1 MPKDNYMSRSGLAN
15 TISGVGVSAH
25 TTNSNYDIS
34 STDEN
39 LVRNMLTKKMSGIE
53 GLPYQFMENVD
64 RRITG
69 TDMGRKYTEKI
80 VARLPLLFLTPC
92 KQVFMPDASDE
103 DRNILTSILT
113 GMADNSAAD
122 LLENDGRYYSV
133 EYDYTE
139 YYKYLNCMLAAVA
152 AFLGIYDETININ
165 GKSSRIGTYAWQN
178 EMNSDFKT
186 FFAAEEN
193 VVFYLDSMTDISE
206 TFSNETTESSLASSI
221 NGFADTSNE
230 IRFLFGDKGGALGN
244 IIDSATNATSSIM
257 SSLSNVLGNFGGGI
271 VESLADKGV
280 NTILNGG
287 KIVFPEIWSDSSYD
301 RSYSLN
307 IKLRSPD
314 HDNLSI
320 FLNILKPYCRLLTL
334 ALPRLMQD
342 DNGNINPNGYR
353 SPFLVKAYSKGLF
366 NIDMGIITSMTVTK
380 GAECCWNDNGLP
392 TQIDITLEI
401 KDLYSSLAMSGFGT
415 NNGKGLFKIDGLSS
429 VVNNTSYMDYL
440 ANMAGL
446 NIGQMEMGRKIKL
459 YYYLTQ
465 TDIAQIPSRTFTK
478 FDQSVSKIIGKLY
491 NIL

>member
-1 MPKDNYMSRSGLAN
+1 MSKDNYMNKSTLTNVVSN
-15 TISGVGVSAH
+15 VGVTAQ
-25 TTNSNYDIS
+25 TTSNNYEIS

-39 LVRNMLTKKMSGIE
+39 LVKNMLTKKMSGIE

-113 GMADNSAAD
+113 GGADNSAAD

-165 GKSSRIGTYAWQN
+165 GSSAKIGTYAWQN

-186 FFAAEEN
+186 FFSAEEN
-193 VVFYLDSMTDISE
+193 IVFYLDGMTDISE
-206 TFSNETTESSLASSI
+206 TFSNETTVSSLASQI
-221 NGFADTSNE
+221 NGFSETSNE

-287 KIVFPEIWSDSSYD
+287 KIVFPEIWSDSTYD

-314 HDNLSI
+314 HDSLSI
-320 FLNILKPYCRLLTL
+320 FLNILKPYCRILTL

-342 DNGNINPNGYR
+342 SNGSVNPNGYR

-366 NIDMGIITSMTVTK
+366 NIDMGIISSMSVTK
-380 GAECCWNDNGLP
+380 GAECCWNDDGLP
-392 TQIDITLEI
+392 TQIDINLEI

-415 NNGKGLFKIDGLSS
+415 NTGKGLFKIDGLSS

-465 TDIAQIPSRTFTK
+465 TDIAQAPSRLFTK